1 MPFGTHIAFL
11 YGCATYANIL
21 DVVTQFQSVP
31 VTLHLY
37 GLVVSDI
44 MIAPTEF
51 PTRRAPSRK
60 GSSEV
65 DGYSLFVLSRH
76 RCHHRG

>member
-1 MPFGTHIAFL
+1 MQAVILTTKSLQKPFPYFPWRHALSMPFGTHIAFL

-37 GLVVSDI
+37 GLLV
-44 MIAPTEF
+44 
-51 PTRRAPSRK
+51 
-60 GSSEV
+60 
-65 DGYSLFVLSRH
+65 
-76 RCHHRG
+76 